1 MDKDSLLTAVFESAV
16 LRMKTGTRLTQALA
30 EAEKEVIEAEVRCM
44 QGEIRAERRALV
56 EMLDEWQ
63 WTNQPVHPKWGL

>member
-16 LRMKTGTRLTQALA
+16 LTQALA

-44 QGEIRAERRALV
+44 QGDIRAERRALV

-63 WTNQPVHPKWGL
+63 WTNQPVHPKWGR